1 MAVDPVYGLNNFKR
15 EKILSESETL
25 VKNVMS
31 ILLGKPG
38 FYPSLPSLGMNIG
51 EKLYM
56 FEDDV
61 DTNEVKAA
69 LVSQC
74 KDFMPYIQS
83 GDIDVATSTYK
94 GHLVLLFLLPVIIQE
109 KKVSIALGITLNEK
123 GQIMYQFTANP
134 EETQII

>member
-109 KKVSIALGITLNEK
+109 KKSFNSIRNYIK
-123 GQIMYQFTANP
+123 
-134 EETQII
+134 